1 MVTTTQV
8 PIPELAPAAAPG
20 AVPPSPDQMPVS
32 GPVGLGQ
39 VLAWE
44 VIAALLVV
52 AAALRHHERCWAFV
66 AVAVLGLL
74 LTVPRWRDR
83 WAYQWLLTGWRFF
96 RMRRAGQVASTAS
109 PLSVLPVPL
118 RGGAEAG
125 IVQDDAGFAV
135 VVAIEPYRPGQP
147 AREQE
152 PGLTTETLA
161 SLLELRDD
169 VISAVQV
176 VVHDDLPVGDG
187 TRAAAAYRELGYRR
201 VPRSR
206 STWIVLR
213 HEPTSPEHAPG
224 AAVNGPEL
232 YASLT
237 RTLAGCGQRAAD
249 LLTDLGLTG
258 RLLNA
263 EAARGTLDMWAVSAG
278 KPAPRNTA
286 DPGERPQRWQSWE
299 DGTNGHVTFWL
310 RTWPSGG
317 LAQLHQAL
325 SGTPVLSSGSAVA
338 VTRRRGRLALTAT
351 VRVTFQRD
359 ADLAEIK
366 STVAAAALSCGARLV
381 AMDGDHLAGA
391 AATLPAGRAPA
402 TAGRWVRCHYGFP
415 DMPLSVG
422 TGGLALGPGSDGEL
436 VVLPFFRSQGTRAAV
451 IGDPE
456 LPRMLALRALAS
468 GARVQVVTSRP
479 AGWARL
485 RSAMH
490 IAEDQM
496 PIVKSGAQPPRD
508 GSRMSPWMVID
519 DTDSPSVRSG
529 PWRAAAAAVYR
540 DLRTGSVSL
549 PSLDAVVLRG
559 ITVAQ
564 ASVLADAMSLP
575 VPNAG
580 ALTNLS
586 GHTVG
591 VAMPGSVSFPEF
603 VLTSAETAALSA
615 SLRGDE
621 RQ

>member
-8 PIPELAPAAAPG
+8 PTPETFPPALPPG
-20 AVPPSPDQMPVS
+20 DVPPSPDQMPVR

-52 AAALRHHERCWAFV
+52 AAVLRHHERCWAFV
-66 AVAVLGLL
+66 AVAALGLL

-83 WAYQWLLTGWRFF
+83 WAYEWLLTRWRFR
-96 RMRRAGQVASTAS
+96 RMRRAGRAAATAS
-109 PLSVLPVPL
+109 VLSVRPVPL

-135 VVAIEPYRPGQP
+135 VVAIDPGRPGQS
-147 AREQE
+147 ARQ
-152 PGLTTETLA
+152 PVPVLTAETLA
-161 SLLELRDD
+161 GLLDLRDD
-169 VISAVQV
+169 VISAVQLV
-176 VVHDDLPVGDG
+176 VNDDLPGG
-187 TRAAAAYRELGYRR
+187 GGSRTAAVYRELGYQR

-213 HEPTSPEHAPG
+213 HEPRSPEHAPG
-224 AAVNGPEL
+224 SAANGPEL

-249 LLTDLGLTG
+249 LLSDLGLSG

-263 EAARGTLDMWAVSAG
+263 EAARGTLDSWAPSSG
-278 KPAPRNTA
+278 KPASGNTA
-286 DPGERPQRWQSWE
+286 DPDERPQRWQSWE
-299 DGTNGHVTFWL
+299 DGTNSHVTFWL

-325 SGTPVLSSGSAVA
+325 SATPVLSSVSAVT
-338 VTRRRGRLALTAT
+338 VTRHRGRVALTAT

-359 ADLAEIK
+359 ADLAEVK
-366 STVAAAALSCGARLV
+366 SAIAAAALSCGARLV

-391 AATLPAGRAPA
+391 AATLPTGRAPG
-402 TAGRWVRCHYGFP
+402 TAGRWVRSHYSPP

-422 TGGLALGPGSDGEL
+422 TGGLALGPGPDGEL
-436 VVLPFFRSQGTRAAV
+436 VVLPFFRSQGTRAAA

-468 GARVQVVTSRP
+468 GARVQIVTSRP
-479 AGWARL
+479 AGWAKL
-485 RSAMH
+485 QTAMH
-490 IAEDQM
+490 LTEEQM
-496 PIVKSGAQPPRD
+496 PIVRSGAQPPRD
-508 GSRMSPWMVID
+508 GNRMSPWMVID

-529 PWRAAAAAVYR
+529 PWQAAVAVYR
-540 DLRTGSVSL
+540 DIRASSASL
-549 PSLDAVVLRG
+549 SSLDAVVLRG

-564 ASVLADAMSLP
+564 AAALTDAMSLP
-575 VPNAG
+575 VPDPA
-580 ALTNLS
+580 ALINLT
-586 GHTVG
+586 GHAVG
-591 VAMPGSVSFPEF
+591 VAVPGSVAFPEF
-603 VLTSAETAALSA
+603 VLTGAETAALSA
-615 SLRGDE
+615 SLTGDE
-621 RQ
+621 RL